1 MLEFEFR
8 VAWLRLVDP
17 IGHGELGREM
27 ETGTGLV
34 GRAIVVEGVRKG
46 DGVGGT

>member
-8 VAWLRLVDP
+8 VEWLRLVDP
-17 IGHGELGREM
+17 IGHGELGREI

-34 GRAIVVEGVRKG
+34 GSAIVAEGVRNG
-46 DGVGGT
+46 DGVAGT

>member
-1 MLEFEFR
+1 MIVE
-8 VAWLRLVDP
+8 WLRLAGP
-17 IGHGELGREM
+17 RGQGELGRER

-46 DGVGGT
+46 EGICGT